1 MMNSSQTPVNYIQH
15 LTGFF
20 DMVAQDNRL
29 SMGHIALYATLF
41 QFWNLNRFRNPMSIA
56 RSEMMLISKIGSKS
70 TYTKLLKELDQFGYI
85 QYLPSNNPVKG
96 SLVNLYTFGN
106 SSEHSSENSSE
117 HSCRNTTSP
126 TTGTTT
132 EQSTGMLVVPSI
144 NSINKRKHLN
154 NKTNVRANRN
164 LPSPPPLSSLNQKQK
179 NIKER
184 FIAPDIAQIQSYF
197 LEKENTTT
205 EAERFLNYYQSNGW
219 LVGGKTKMKD
229 WKAAARNW
237 MINAKRF
244 EKPEQ
249 KTSSHLHVNEN
260 KRYDIPL

>member
-1 MMNSSQTPVNYIQH
+1 MSTHKTPVNGKALNGVNYIQH

-20 DMVAQDNRL
+20 ETVAQDNRL

-41 QFWNLNRFRNPMSIA
+41 QFWNLNRFQNPMSIA
-56 RSEMMLISKIGSKS
+56 RSEIMLVSKIGSKS
-70 TYTKLLKELDQFGYI
+70 TYTKLLKELDKFGYI
-85 QYLPSNNPVKG
+85 QYLPSNNPIKG

-106 SSEHSSENSSE
+106 SSEYTSG
-117 HSCRNTTSP
+117 NTTDP
-126 TTGTTT
+126 TTG
-132 EQSTGMLVVPSI
+132 QSGVTLVVPSI
-144 NSINKRKHLN
+144 NSINN
-154 NKTNVRANRN
+154 NKHI
-164 LPSPPPLSSLNQKQK
+164 
-179 NIKER
+179 NIKTIEGENSPSELSNTLKSKKMKIQN
-184 FIAPDIAQIQSYF
+184 FTIPDLQEVKSYF
-197 LEKENTTT
+197 LEKENTII
-205 EAERFLNYYQSNGW
+205 EAEKFYNYFESNGW

-237 MINAKRF
+237 ILNAKRF